1 MKTTAAALLIACLM
15 AGPVAAIP
23 QATWAAAPEPSK
35 PVSPAFFTGKWY
47 EIARLPTKSQKD
59 CEGGVSQFT
68 SAAAGEFSLVQTC
81 HVGAL
86 NGPLKTF
93 DTTGK
98 ITPGANNAKF
108 VLTFFKV
115 IKQEYWVIDRSD
127 NLDWAVMVTP
137 GGNYAWVMARKPVLP
152 DADKATVVAR
162 LKAAGYPVEKLIYP
176 LQPAG

>member
-1 MKTTAAALLIACLM
+1 MKTTVTALLMACLM
-15 AGPVAAIP
+15 VGPVSAAGV
-23 QATWAAAPEPSK
+23 AAPQPSK

-59 CEGGVSQFT
+59 CEGGVTQFAN
-68 SAAAGEFSLVQTC
+68 AANGEFSLLQTC

-93 DTTGK
+93 DPTGK
-98 ITPGANNAKF
+98 ITPGRNNAKF

-115 IKQEYWVIDRSD
+115 LKQEYWVIDRSD
-127 NLDWAVMVTP
+127 TLDWFVMVTP
-137 GGNYAWVMARKPVLP
+137 GGTYAWIMSRKPSMAA
-152 DADKATVVAR
+152 ADKAMIVSE

-176 LQPAG
+176 LQPGG

>member
-1 MKTTAAALLIACLM
+1 MKTTAAALLIAALM
-15 AGPVAAIP
+15 AGPVSAAS
-23 QATWAAAPEPSK
+23 AVAPEPST
-35 PVSPAFFTGKWY
+35 PVSAAFFTGRWY

-59 CEGGVSQFT
+59 CEGGISQFT
-68 SAAAGEFSLVQTC
+68 GAAAGEFSLIQTC
-81 HVGAL
+81 HIGAL

-137 GGNYAWVMARKPVLP
+137 GGNYAWLMSRKPVM
-152 DADKATVVAR
+152 AEAEKSAAIAH
-162 LKAAGYPVEKLIYP
+162 LKAAGYPTEKLIFP
-176 LQPAG
+176 LQPGG